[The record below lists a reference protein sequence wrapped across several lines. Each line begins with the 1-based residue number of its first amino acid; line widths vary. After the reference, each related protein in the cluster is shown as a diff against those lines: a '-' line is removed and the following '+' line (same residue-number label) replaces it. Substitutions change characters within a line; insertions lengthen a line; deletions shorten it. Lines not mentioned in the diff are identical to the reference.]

1 MPSTAWHR
9 IYIRQIQSVRLVS
22 RNTYMERDTA
32 IVLVRRYKQVIPW
45 LSLIKYRLTITAL
58 RSLADKSFISW
69 APEPWD

>member
-1 MPSTAWHR
+1 
-9 IYIRQIQSVRLVS
+9 
-22 RNTYMERDTA
+22 MERDTA